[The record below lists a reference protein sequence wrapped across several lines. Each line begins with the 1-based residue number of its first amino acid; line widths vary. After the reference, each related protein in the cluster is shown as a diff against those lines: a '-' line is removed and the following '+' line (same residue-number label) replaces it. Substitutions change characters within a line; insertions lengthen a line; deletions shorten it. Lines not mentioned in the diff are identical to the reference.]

1 MDSGREYGKPQAKRF
16 FCWTCHFAKF
26 KSMGTQKTLMI
37 STDPML
43 ISVVSISL
51 IILLIGALLKK
62 FKQPFV
68 IVYILAGFLAGPSI
82 FGLVHNEVVIS
93 QLGNIGVVLLLF
105 FVGMEVNL
113 DRLISRWRIAVFG
126 TAIQI
131 LASVLIIW
139 LIGLTLQ
146 WPFQRVLLI
155 GFVISLSSTAV
166 VLKILEEWK
175 EQHSRVGQNATGIL
189 IIQDLAV
196 VPMLIILS
204 LFAGEG
210 ISASGLFI
218 QFIGGALLLMMLIF
232 IIKKR

>member
-1 MDSGREYGKPQAKRF
+1 
-16 FCWTCHFAKF
+16 
-26 KSMGTQKTLMI
+26 MGTQKTLMI

-82 FGLVHNEVVIS
+82 FGLAQNEVVIS

-146 WPFQRVLLI
+146 WPFQLVLLI

-218 QFIGGALLLMMLIF
+218 QFIG
-232 IIKKR
+232 